1 MITLSVL
8 LFFVIAFLVYIFYAP
23 FFLEINSVTGLFRLR
38 FHHFASLNLLLKD
51 ETIIMEVKILWW
63 RRYVDLLQVNFFA
76 QKKLTKKVKKK
87 NLNISLK
94 KIKALLKCFKI
105 NEFNVSI
112 CFSDMTVNGI
122 LFPAFYLFGLYLKK
136 KIAINFIEEN
146 KIILVLENNLA
157 RMSWAYFSS

>member
-1 MITLSVL
+1 MIILYFL

-23 FFLEINSVTGLFRLR
+23 LFFEINSATGLFRVR

-51 ETIIMEVKILWW
+51 ETIIMYVKFLWW
-63 RRYVDLLQVNFFA
+63 KKYFDLLEVNFL
-76 QKKLTKKVKKK
+76 KKTPIK
-87 NLNISLK
+87 NGRKNSQNISFK
-94 KIKALLKCFKI
+94 KIKALLKSFKI
-105 NEFNVSI
+105 KEFDVSI

-122 LFPAFYLFGLYLKK
+122 LYPVFYLFGFYLKK
-136 KIAINFIEEN
+136 KITINFIEEN